1 MITCAQDRS
10 HVLRII
16 LVDIR
21 ALICRDWD
29 VQCSLIDRAVND
41 EVADMLAKMGA
52 QYTTGLKLWSSPPT
66 QLLPALAA
74 DVEE

>member
-21 ALICRDWD
+21 ALICRDLD
-29 VQCSLIDRAVND
+29 VQCLIDRAAND
-41 EVADMLAKMGA
+41 EVADTLAKMGA
-52 QYTTGLKLWSSPPT
+52 QYTAGLKLWSSPPT